1 MKRLFLLLLL
11 AGQISFAMVVVNSL
25 DGRDVVSGVYYAAV
39 KGDDVVF
46 LTPASSETLTYSRI
60 GTGKDIFLIQST
72 DHAIVAGMANNLKER
87 GNEVE
92 LVASVDPLDT
102 NLQLAGRSE
111 ANGFILVDPV
121 YGYNTVSALAYAKLN
136 SMYLI
141 FTDKNGG
148 DAVATFLES
157 KNPDRIMI
165 YGYMD
170 SEVKTLLDE
179 KGLQYQE
186 INNGDKFDDNLE
198 LSGLYFSQNPSKKQ
212 VILSD
217 GNAFEATIAAGDDP
231 VILIS
236 PLIPTVVKDYIKQKA
251 MAGQIQVAMIVDDS
265 YAQTAYDLKESINQ
279 EAGSKVFSV
288 FVKMGEGTG
297 GSEGQVNPVE
307 LFLLPGPSLGLKL
320 AKAEYN
326 PTDKKLEITYENTGN
341 ALEYV
346 QSSILVLVD
355 GAYVAT
361 VGDEE
366 PFALERG
373 KKYGMAYPLDVEN
386 GQININATSY
396 FGSSRKSREG
406 GIVTVMDAGRVDFVD
421 TSVLV
426 ISEFTHDTATNDL
439 MVSFA
444 NNGSVTAYFQPYAV
458 VDMNGTKTTVKDE
471 STYQL
476 GAGEGRMIRFPG
488 IVKSGSSIVTGA
500 QYGAREAF
508 LGKKLEKE
516 FVPQAQKDEL
526 PITMFILGA
535 IIILLLLAVL
545 YLVWDKTRKK

>member
-11 AGQISFAMVVVNSL
+11 ATQISFAMVVVNSL
-25 DGRDVVSGVYYAAV
+25 DGRDVVSGIYYAA
-39 KGDDVVF
+39 DTHDEVVF
-46 LTPASSETLTYSRI
+46 LTPGSSEVMTYSRI
-60 GTGKDIFLIQST
+60 GTGKDILLIQSA

-87 GNEVE
+87 GNDVE
-92 LVASVDPLDT
+92 LVTSADPLET
-102 NLQLAGRSE
+102 NLQLAGRSG
-111 ANGFILVDPV
+111 ASSFILVDPV

-141 FTDKNGG
+141 FTDKNDGE
-148 DAVATFLES
+148 AVVAFLQS
-157 KNPDRIMI
+157 KSPGRIMV

-170 SEVKTLLDE
+170 NEVKNLLDE

-186 INNGDKFDDNLE
+186 INNGDKFEDNLE
-198 LSGLYFSQNPSKKQ
+198 LSGLYFSQSPSKKQ

-236 PLIPTVVKDYIKQKA
+236 SLIPTSVKDYMTQKA
-251 MAGQIQVAMIVDDS
+251 MAGQIQVAMIVDES

-279 EAGSKVFSV
+279 GAGSKVFSV
-288 FVKMGEGTG
+288 FVKMGEGTSG
-297 GSEGQVNPVE
+297 NEGQVTPVE
-307 LFLLPGPSLGLKL
+307 LFQLPGPSLGLKI

-326 PTDKKLEITYENTGN
+326 QVDKKLEITYENTGN

-366 PFALERG
+366 PFVLGRE
-373 KKYGMAYPLDVEN
+373 KIYGIAYPLDVEN
-386 GQININATSY
+386 GQITINATSY

-406 GIVTVMDAGRVDFVD
+406 GIITLMDAGKVDFVD
-421 TSVLV
+421 TSALA
-426 ISEFTHDTATNDL
+426 IPEFTHDKATNDL

-444 NNGSVTAYFQPYAV
+444 NNGTVTAYFQPYAV
-458 VDMNGTKTTVKDE
+458 VDMNGTKTTVTDE

-476 GAGEGRMIRFPG
+476 GAGEGRMVRFPG
-488 IVKSGSSIVTGA
+488 IVKSGSAIVAGA
-500 QYGAREAF
+500 EYGAREAF

-516 FVPQAQKDEL
+516 FVPQAQEGL
-526 PITMFILGA
+526 PITMLILGA
-535 IIILLLLAVL
+535 IIILLLIAVA
-545 YLVWDKTRKK
+545 YLVFDRMRKK

>member
-11 AGQISFAMVVVNSL
+11 ATQISFAMVVVNSL
-25 DGRDVVSGVYYAAV
+25 DGRDVVSGIYYAA
-39 KGDDVVF
+39 DTHDEVVF
-46 LTPASSETLTYSRI
+46 LTPGSSEVMTYSRI
-60 GTGKDIFLIQST
+60 GTGKDILLIQSA

-87 GNEVE
+87 GNDVE
-92 LVASVDPLDT
+92 LVTSADPLET
-102 NLQLAGRSE
+102 NLQLAGRSG
-111 ANGFILVDPV
+111 ASSFILVDPV

-141 FTDKNGG
+141 FTDKNDGE
-148 DAVATFLES
+148 AVVAFLQS
-157 KNPDRIMI
+157 KSPGRIMV

-170 SEVKTLLDE
+170 NEVKNLLDE

-186 INNGDKFDDNLE
+186 INNGDKFEDNLE
-198 LSGLYFSQNPSKKQ
+198 LSGLYFSQSPSKKQ

-236 PLIPTVVKDYIKQKA
+236 SLIPTSVKDYMTQKA
-251 MAGQIQVAMIVDDS
+251 MAGQIQVAMIVDES

-279 EAGSKVFSV
+279 GAGSKVFSV
-288 FVKMGEGTG
+288 FVKMGEGTSG
-297 GSEGQVNPVE
+297 NEGQVTPVE
-307 LFLLPGPSLGLKL
+307 LFQLPGPSLGLKI

-326 PTDKKLEITYENTGN
+326 QVDKKLEITYENTGN

-366 PFALERG
+366 PFVLGRE
-373 KKYGMAYPLDVEN
+373 KIYGIAYPLDVEN
-386 GQININATSY
+386 GQITINATSY

-406 GIVTVMDAGRVDFVD
+406 GIITLMDAGKVEFVD
-421 TSVLV
+421 TSALA
-426 ISEFTHDTATNDL
+426 IPEFTHDKATNDL

-444 NNGSVTAYFQPYAV
+444 NNGTVTAYFQPYAV
-458 VDMNGTKTTVKDE
+458 VDMNGTKTTVTDE

-476 GAGEGRMIRFPG
+476 GAGEGRMVRFPG
-488 IVKSGSSIVTGA
+488 IVKSGSAIVAGA
-500 QYGAREAF
+500 EYGAREAF

-516 FVPQAQKDEL
+516 FVPQAQEGL
-526 PITMFILGA
+526 PITMLILGA
-535 IIILLLLAVL
+535 IIILLLIAVA
-545 YLVWDKTRKK
+545 YLVFDRMRKK